1 MTFARIPEMR
11 EAYGP
16 DVMYLVGGAL
26 LQEDDLVSA
35 CRRLVEAVN
44 G

>member
-11 EAYGP
+11 DAYGN

-26 LQEDDLVSA
+26 LSEPDLVSA
-35 CRRLVEAVN
+35 CRRLVAATT
-44 G
+44 